1 MHEGW
6 RAIEADSRKQKTTNV
21 NGNRKSLNFVAVYI
35 SCFASSAAISPLNSP
50 IYYQTPLLHC
60 PPLCLHSFNFIPIS
74 FVSFR
79 CSSTAFSEFS
89 IFIFKLAIF
98 VISSSCR
105 LIPSSPVWVDDLSIK
120 AGDRRTLQMANLLGL
135 FPLLLSVFCTDLL
148 HFFKPPVFP
157 LWQFED
163 CSLLFLRSHLGVNQP
178 NSALLLILC
187 VCPIS
192 SL

>member
-1 MHEGW
+1 MACDW
-6 RAIEADSRKQKTTNV
+6 SWFQKTTNV
-21 NGNRKSLNFVAVYI
+21 SGNRKSLNFVAVYI
-35 SCFASSAAISPLNSP
+35 GCFASSTAISPLNSP

-89 IFIFKLAIF
+89 IFIFKFAIF

-105 LIPSSPVWVDDLSIK
+105 LIPSPVWVYDLSIK
-120 AGDRRTLQMANLLGL
+120 AGTGEPSKWLICLASP
-135 FPLLLSVFCTDLL
+135 PLPSVLCTDLP

-157 LWQFED
+157 LWQFEK

-187 VCPIS
+187 LS
-192 SL
+192 H